1 VIAPARRLP
10 PLNYS
15 GSWIV
20 GVKSWKEELEK
31 ERVKAKAMKRKFCC
45 VGLGYE
51 EQPGAMQLDA
61 WGSRCGSRTR
71 GSG

>member
-1 VIAPARRLP
+1 M
-10 PLNYS
+10 
-15 GSWIV
+15 

-51 EQPGAMQLDA
+51 ARNSWAPCSLMPG
-61 WGSRCGSRTR
+61 GSRCGSRTP

>member
-1 VIAPARRLP
+1 M
-10 PLNYS
+10 
-15 GSWIV
+15 

-31 ERVKAKAMKRKFCC
+31 ERVKAKAMKREFCC

-51 EQPGAMQLDA
+51 ARNSRAPCSLTPG
-61 WGSRCGSRTR
+61 GSRCGSRTP

>member
-1 VIAPARRLP
+1 M
-10 PLNYS
+10 
-15 GSWIV
+15 

-31 ERVKAKAMKRKFCC
+31 ERVKAKAIKRKFCC